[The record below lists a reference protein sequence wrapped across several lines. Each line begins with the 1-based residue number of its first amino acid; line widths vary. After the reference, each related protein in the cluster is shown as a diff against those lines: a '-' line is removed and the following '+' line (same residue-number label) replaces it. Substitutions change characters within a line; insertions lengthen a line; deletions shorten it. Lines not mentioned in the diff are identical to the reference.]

1 MLVQSVFLKWTMGN
15 DVSSRV
21 NLSLPVPANYTT
33 ISCTRHLFIVY
44 TLWQDVSIL
53 RIWEDV
59 NSNFEIFIILLKIS
73 KLAQRRQRFLPEQP
87 LFHLQGG
94 DSMIPAY
101 PSSVHATGA
110 GGAADR
116 QD

>member
-1 MLVQSVFLKWTMGN
+1 MGN

-21 NLSLPVPANYTT
+21 DLSLPANYTT
-33 ISCTRHLFIVY
+33 ISCTHHLFIVY

-59 NSNFEIFIILLKIS
+59 NSNFEIYLILLKIP
-73 KLAQRRQRFLPEQP
+73 KLAQRRQMFLPEQP
-87 LFHLQGG
+87 LSHRPGE
-94 DSMIPAY
+94 DSTSPVCQ
-101 PSSVHATGA
+101 SSVDATGA
-110 GGAADR
+110 RGVADR